1 MRRMTLISQESNGR
15 KFFNILNMGILFFVS
30 LVALYPMLYVLFASL
45 SDPDELMSF
54 RGFLFKPLGF
64 FAKGYVYVFNNRMIT
79 RGYLNTIFIIVAGV
93 SLNIVL
99 TSLGAYFMSRKGV
112 MLRNAITMFILVTM
126 YFNGGLIPFYLVVRN
141 LGLRDS
147 LFSLILPA
155 AINTFN
161 LIILRTAFA
170 GIPDSMEESARIDGA
185 RHFTIL
191 FRIMLPLA
199 KATIAVL
206 VLYYGVYHWNSW
218 FNAMLFIN
226 NKKLYPLQLALRE
239 IILQNQTNDL
249 SVGVDYSDQKSVGEV
264 IKYAAIVVS
273 TVPIL
278 ALYPFLQKYF
288 VKGIIIGAVKG

>member
-1 MRRMTLISQESNGR
+1 MTLISQESNGR

>member
-1 MRRMTLISQESNGR
+1 MISQDSNGR
-15 KFFNILNMGILFFVS
+15 KFFNVLNILMLFFVS
-30 LVALYPMLYVLFASL
+30 LVALYPMLYVFFASL

-64 FAKGYVYVFNNRMIT
+64 FAKGYLYVFNNSMIT

-93 SLNIVL
+93 FLNIVL

-112 MLRNAITMFILVTM
+112 MLRNVIAMFILITM

-147 LFSLILPA
+147 LFSLILPV

-218 FNAMLFIN
+218 FNAMLFIS

-249 SVGVDYSDQKSVGEV
+249 SVGVDYGDQKSVGEV

-288 VKGIIIGAVKG
+288 VKGVMVGAIKE